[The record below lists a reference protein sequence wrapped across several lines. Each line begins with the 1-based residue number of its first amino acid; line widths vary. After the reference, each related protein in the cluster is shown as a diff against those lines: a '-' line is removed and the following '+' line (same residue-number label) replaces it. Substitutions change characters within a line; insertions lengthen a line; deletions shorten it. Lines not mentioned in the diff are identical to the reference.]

1 MSERIHSPLA
11 DRIQRLLTVLP
22 LICFNSLVY
31 RLTFWKAE
39 HQIGM
44 LSTGRNRLYLLVH
57 LSNRYTV
64 FQVRKKIRMELV
76 FGAGGVETDTPQY
89 GLRRTYKKNWEAT
102 VSVD

>member
-11 DRIQRLLTVLP
+11 DRIQRRLTVLP

-39 HQIGM
+39 HQIRM
-44 LSTGRNRLYLLVH
+44 LSRGRNRLHLLVH
-57 LSNRYTV
+57 LSNKYTV
-64 FQVRKKIRMELV
+64 FQVRKKIHMELV
-76 FGAGGVETDTPQY
+76 FGAGGVETDTPQHV
-89 GLRRTYKKNWEAT
+89 LRRTYRKNWEAT

>member
-1 MSERIHSPLA
+1 MSERIHSLLA

-39 HQIGM
+39 HQIRM
-44 LSTGRNRLYLLVH
+44 LSRGRNRLHLLVH

-76 FGAGGVETDTPQY
+76 FGAGGVETDTPQHV
-89 GLRRTYKKNWEAT
+89 LRRTYKKNWEAT